1 MKIPGLTFII
11 VPILLFVA
19 YINMDVFINIYKNI
33 EKDPWDFTFRVLLI
47 YLLVFFTELIF
58 FSWGADTFSE
68 WFDTSLFC
76 TPIRVTYKILKYIN
90 TKLTVTI

>member
-1 MKIPGLTFII
+1 MKIPGLTFIV
-11 VPILLFVA
+11 VPILLFIA

-33 EKDPWDFTFRVLLI
+33 EKDPWDFAARVTLI
-47 YLLVFFTELIF
+47 YTLLFFVELMF
-58 FSWGADTFSE
+58 FQWNAESFSE
-68 WFDTSLFC
+68 WFNRSILS